1 MSETIETTAT
11 ATTPCGSSSCEWDF
25 CSAGQLAAAL
35 SDREISAA
43 ELLEHTIARIET
55 VDRHFNAV
63 VVHDFDRARDAA
75 KAADIALARGVYK
88 PLLGVPIT
96 VKEAF
101 DVAGLPTSWG
111 DPQFRNF
118 VPEEDALI
126 VSRLKQAGAIVVGKT
141 NVPRGLGDFQSYNE
155 IYGTTNNP
163 WDVGRSPGG
172 SSGGSAA
179 ALAVGLGALSIGS
192 DIGGSLRVPAH
203 FCGIYAHKPTY
214 NLVPLRGY
222 ASPSSR
228 PGPGSADLGVVG
240 PMARSAQDLLLALC
254 VIAGPD
260 EERDGRGYQLA
271 LPPSRHDDL
280 STFRVLVLDSHPL
293 VPASEGVRAAIAR
306 LAERIASSGAK
317 VARSSALLP
326 DLAGSARLYMKLL
339 AAAKSPRLSPDRY
352 ASAESQAASVT
363 SADQSLEAERMR
375 GTIMSHREW
384 LICDTQ
390 RSRLE
395 QQWRSLFRE
404 WDVVVYP
411 SAGIPAFRHDHSEPI
426 EARHLDVDGQAYPFL
441 DACFTWADPA
451 STCGLPATA
460 VPIDRTPEGLPIGV
474 QIIGPYLEDVTT
486 ITFASLLERE
496 FGGFV
501 RPPGV

>member
-1 MSETIETTAT
+1 MSETISTLPAINR
-11 ATTPCGSSSCEWDF
+11 AGLLQGCEWDF
-25 CSAGQLAAAL
+25 RSAGELAVKL
-35 SDREISAA
+35 WNREICAT
-43 ELLEHTIARIET
+43 ELMERTITRIEAL
-55 VDRHFNAV
+55 DGRFNAV
-63 VVHDFDRARDAA
+63 VVRDFDRARDAA
-75 KAADIALARGVYK
+75 KLAATALARGVRK

-101 DVAGLPTSWG
+101 NVAGLPTTWG
-111 DPQFRNF
+111 DPQFRDF
-118 VPEEDALI
+118 VPAEDALV
-126 VSRLKQAGAIVVGKT
+126 VSRLKQAGAIIVGKT
-141 NVPRGLGDFQSYNE
+141 NVPLGLGDFQSYNE

-179 ALAVGLGALSIGS
+179 ALAAGCGSLSIGS

-203 FCGIYAHKPTY
+203 FCGIYAHKPTFD
-214 NLVPLRGY
+214 LVPLRGY
-222 ASPSSR
+222 APPPSR
-228 PGPGSADLGVVG
+228 PLPGSGDLGVAG
-240 PMARSAQDLLLALC
+240 PMARSAWDLLLALS

-260 EERDGRGYQLA
+260 DERDGVGYQLA
-271 LPPSRHDDL
+271 LPPARHEDL
-280 STFRVLVLDSHPL
+280 STFRVLVVDSHPL
-293 VPASEGVRAAIAR
+293 VPASDVVRTAIAQ
-306 LAERIASSGAK
+306 LAERIARTGAK
-317 VARSSALLP
+317 VAHTSALLP
-326 DLAGSARLYMKLL
+326 DLAASARLYMKLL
-339 AAAKSPRLSPDRY
+339 AAAKSSRMPADGY
-352 ASAESQAASVT
+352 TNAECRAASMT
-363 SADQSLEAERMR
+363 SADHSLAAERMR

-384 LICDTQ
+384 LMCDAQ
-390 RSRLE
+390 RRGLQ

-411 SAGIPAFRHDHSEPI
+411 SAAIPAFRHDHSAPI

-441 DACFTWADPA
+441 DVCFTSADPA

-460 VPIDRTPEGLPIGV
+460 VPIDQSPDGLPIGV

-486 ITFASLLERE
+486 ITFGRLLERE